1 MEKPYKDKD
10 GNVQYQNRLVASQ
23 DLIFSPEDHCH
34 KGPEAFNL
42 RKLKELPYQLAMAE
56 NLEIL
61 KKECLCNY
69 EFLLTQLRACGLS
82 EVLDNFELALSV
94 WPSDEDLMTIY
105 ETMKLSTNALMLWPG
120 QLASQ
125 LLSRIPRDTILKS
138 EYLKLLE
145 KQARSPSL
153 PAVIPSSVSE
163 LYQNYPKMWFH
174 CLAVDSSKFHIKEFN
189 VRRVCHSSQKT
200 LETSI
205 SVLVKFI
212 SNLIWLRNFCSFE

>member
-1 MEKPYKDKD
+1 M
-10 GNVQYQNRLVASQ
+10 ASQ

-34 KGPEAFNL
+34 KGPVPFNL
-42 RKLKELPYQLAMAE
+42 RKLKELPYQLVMAE
-56 NLEIL
+56 NLDTV

-94 WPSDEDLMTIY
+94 WPFDKDLMTIH

-125 LLSRIPRDTILKS
+125 LLSRIPKDSISKS
-138 EYLKLLE
+138 EYLSLLE

-153 PAVIPSSVSE
+153 PALVPNIVSLIYLFINNQYNIFFNMCICRQTSV
-163 LYQNYPKMWFH
+163 
-174 CLAVDSSKFHIKEFN
+174 
-189 VRRVCHSSQKT
+189 
-200 LETSI
+200 
-205 SVLVKFI
+205 
-212 SNLIWLRNFCSFE
+212 